1 MLQCGR
7 NDGRLYG
14 QSDAHG
20 NGTKSGHDKRDRYGI
35 ALCVVSF
42 FCTWAELLLAA
53 VILARSTSYVMTKI
67 GLQGMAPFSL
77 LGIRFITAFLFL
89 LPLGWRRLKSVSAGT
104 WLRGMLLGTSF
115 FAVMAAEVLGLRTT
129 EASAAAFL
137 ENTAIVFV
145 PLLEAV
151 LRRSLPDIPILL
163 STLVSFSGVALLTLK
178 GGSFSISQGE
188 SLCLAAAAFYAC
200 TIILTDRLSRRD
212 DPLALGI
219 LQVGFIGLYG
229 IVMTGALAH
238 CPRCSRPAGS
248 LPHAF

>member
-1 MLQCGR
+1 MM
-7 NDGRLYG
+7 DTT
-14 QSDAHG
+14 
-20 NGTKSGHDKRDRYGI
+20 NG
-35 ALCVVSF
+35 SF
-42 FCTWAELLLAA
+42 SRTWAELLLAA

-115 FAVMAAEVLGLRTT
+115 FAVMAA
-129 EASAAAFL
+129 
-137 ENTAIVFV
+137 
-145 PLLEAV
+145 
-151 LRRSLPDIPILL
+151 
-163 STLVSFSGVALLTLK
+163 
-178 GGSFSISQGE
+178 
-188 SLCLAAAAFYAC
+188 AAFYAC

-229 IVMTGALAH
+229 IVMAFLFEVPRMPATASEWGVILGLAVVCSDFGFTLQPVAQSGTTSERAGLFSALGPLGTALFLLTF
-238 CPRCSRPAGS
+238 PWNNQS
-248 LPHAF
+248 